1 MKQTR
6 RNYGNKLVS
15 RKRKYLKTF
24 IIDAAEQL
32 VQPAAPSA
40 AEPAAA
46 AAAQAIPQ
54 GDAQL
59 EAQAVVPSVTQPV
72 PI

>member
-24 IIDAAEQL
+24 IID
-32 VQPAAPSA
+32 A

-72 PI
+72 SI